1 MPQPLTPAIL
11 GAIVRDARLAAGL
24 SQTALG
30 ARIGA
35 SRFWIAEFE
44 QGKTTA
50 ELGLAL
56 RAVQAL
62 GLTVRVTAGAEE
74 AGETHAPATPAA
86 PAADVPAVDL
96 GALIAEA
103 SGMTTG
109 TLTNPSL
116 RRTRAGTQRGKAS
129 APKAEWPATMPAPP
143 R

>member
-44 QGKTTA
+44 QGKATA

-56 RAVQAL
+56 KAVQAL
-62 GLTVRVTAGAEE
+62 GLTVRVTSGAEE
-74 AGETHAPATPAA
+74 AGETRTPATQAT

-103 SGMTTG
+103 SGMSKDAPAG
-109 TLTNPSL
+109 PSG
-116 RRTRAGTQRGKAS
+116 RRTRAGSQRGKAT
-129 APKAEWPATMPAPP
+129 APKAGWPATMPAPP

>member
-1 MPQPLTPAIL
+1 MAQPLTPAVL
-11 GAIVRDARLAAGL
+11 GSIVRDARLVAGL

-56 RAVQAL
+56 KAVQAL
-62 GLTVRVTAGAEE
+62 GLTVRVTASADE
-74 AGETHAPATPAA
+74 AGETRARATQAA
-86 PAADVPAVDL
+86 PAADIPAVDL

-103 SGMTTG
+103 SGMSTG
-109 TLTNPSL
+109 TPAGRSS
-116 RRTRAGTQRGKAS
+116 RRARAGAQRGKAT
-129 APKAEWPATMPAPP
+129 AQKAGWPATMAVPA